1 MKQLSSNKILMRD
14 FELSKDA
21 LLDILNNCVK
31 YYLSEEELERFIL
44 DYYMKLEGRLN
55 NRYQK

>member
-44 DYYMKLEGRLN
+44 DYYMKLEWRLN
-55 NRYQK
+55 KRYQK